1 MFIYF
6 FVMDECMDYSDYPNI
21 APHAEYRY
29 LVDNEA
35 ETVFSLLLERVTP
48 VGETTVPYH
57 QVKMVIRNYRDN
69 LFINPD
75 ISVLDKMSEVMG
87 SLQDIKQTNPRSK
100 KWVRVIGE
108 TGIATLRFEIS
119 RTQVTLVYKNTK
131 MFLMSTKSVNDVM
144 RFLNWLDSIKET
156 IENWQFHG
164 TIVEPKDYARDLQL
178 PSAYYRG
185 MVNKTNVGT
194 LESSFT
200 PISVNLKA
208 RDIKEQREHTLVLRF
223 GWHRLMVRDMLDGAH
238 PFERQRSVLLEEF
251 LVSVQNALQKLV
263 RVIIIDPNVE
273 KNHYVHIGVDQDLL
287 LGTGY
292 FNAAVKIKEAN
303 TYVGLLKTPNGI
315 GYTTV
320 INSDL
325 ISPHSKISIN
335 SAYADLDDVLSLLG
349 HALAH
354 LPK

>member
-1 MFIYF
+1 
-6 FVMDECMDYSDYPNI
+6 MDYNDYPDI
-21 APHAEYRY
+21 IPHAEYRY
-29 LVDNEA
+29 LVDNDA

-48 VGETTVPYH
+48 VGETAIPFH

-75 ISVLDKMSEVMG
+75 ISVLGQMSEIIG
-87 SLQDIKQTNPRSK
+87 SLQDIKQTNPRAK
-100 KWVRVIGE
+100 KWVRVIGD
-108 TGIATLRFEIS
+108 TGYASLRFEIS
-119 RTQVTLVYKNTK
+119 RTQITLVYKNTK
-131 MFLMSTKSVNDVM
+131 MFLMNTRSLSEVM

-164 TIVEPKDYARDLQL
+164 AIVEPKDYARDLQL

-208 RDIKEQREHTLVLRF
+208 RDYKEQREHVLVLRF
-223 GWHRLMVRDMLDGAH
+223 GWHRLMVRDMIDGSH
-238 PFERQRSVLLEEF
+238 PYDRQRSALLEEF
-251 LVSVQNALQKLV
+251 LISVQNALQRLV
-263 RVIIIDPNVE
+263 RVVIDNPDVG
-273 KNHYVHIGVDQDLL
+273 KNHYIHVGIDQDLL
-287 LGTGY
+287 VGTNY
-292 FNAAVKIKEAN
+292 FNAAVQIKEAN